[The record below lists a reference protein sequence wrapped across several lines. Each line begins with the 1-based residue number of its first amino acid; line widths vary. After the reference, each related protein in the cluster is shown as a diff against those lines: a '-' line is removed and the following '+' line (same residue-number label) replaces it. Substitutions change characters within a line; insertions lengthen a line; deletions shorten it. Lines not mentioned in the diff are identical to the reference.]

1 MLIDLSFLLSVTLHV
16 GVRSADM
23 NVLDAFPG
31 DATGGTI
38 TTEQDSTTR
47 ETNEKDSATRSYEQ
61 MIQDI
66 FGNKIETVVIND
78 TKDKSLR
85 TIHERKIPVQR
96 NLVINTTKLEDK
108 TEDTATE
115 EIMIT
120 KPILTP
126 TTAVPTIILDSP
138 ASPTPTTQGPDIL
151 PTTTSSYTTTTN
163 TTTTITPPP
172 TSTAMV
178 GGSIGCVVVI
188 VSLVV
193 VIVLLVKRNNN
204 TLPKLDGQDSKRKPK
219 MVQV

>member
-1 MLIDLSFLLSVTLHV
+1 MLIGLSFLLSVTLHV

-31 DATGGTI
+31 DATGVTI
-38 TTEQDSTTR
+38 SSEQDSTTQ
-47 ETNEKDSATRSYEQ
+47 EKDEKDSATKSYEQ
-61 MIQDI
+61 MIEDI
-66 FGNKIETVVIND
+66 FGNKIETAIMND

-96 NLVINTTKLEDK
+96 NLVINATELEDK
-108 TEDTATE
+108 TDDTETE
-115 EIMIT
+115 AILTT
-120 KPILTP
+120 KPTTPVP
-126 TTAVPTIILDSP
+126 TTILDSRP
-138 ASPTPTTQGPDIL
+138 SPTPTTQGPDIP
-151 PTTTSSYTTTTN
+151 PTTTSSVSSFTT
-163 TTTTITPPP
+163 TPPP
-172 TSTAMV
+172 ISNALV

-204 TLPKLDGQDSKRKPK
+204 TLPTLDGQDSKRKPK

>member
-1 MLIDLSFLLSVTLHV
+1 MLIGLSFLLSVTLHI

-38 TTEQDSTTR
+38 STEQDSTTQ
-47 ETNEKDSATRSYEQ
+47 EKNEKDSATKSYEQ
-61 MIQDI
+61 MIEDI
-66 FGNKIETVVIND
+66 FENKIETAIMND

-96 NLVINTTKLEDK
+96 NLVINTTELKDK
-108 TEDTATE
+108 TEDTETE
-115 EIMIT
+115 EIMTT
-120 KPILTP
+120 KQIRTP
-126 TTAVPTIILDSP
+126 TTPVPTTIPDSP
-138 ASPTPTTQGPDIL
+138 PSPTPTTQGPDIL
-151 PTTTSSYTTTTN
+151 PTTNSSYTTTTN
-163 TTTTITPPP
+163 TTTTAPPP
-172 TSTAMV
+172 TSNALV

>member
-1 MLIDLSFLLSVTLHV
+1 MLIGLSFLLSVTLHV

-38 TTEQDSTTR
+38 STEQDSTTR

-66 FGNKIETVVIND
+66 FGNKIETAVIND

-85 TIHERKIPVQR
+85 TIHERKIPEQR
-96 NLVINTTKLEDK
+96 NLVINTTELEDK
-108 TEDTATE
+108 TDDTEAE
-115 EIMIT
+115 EIMTT
-120 KPILTP
+120 KPIRTP
-126 TTAVPTIILDSP
+126 TTPVPTTIPDSP
-138 ASPTPTTQGPDIL
+138 PSPTPTTQGQDIL
-151 PTTTSSYTTTTN
+151 ATTNSTTTTS
-163 TTTTITPPP
+163 PPI
-172 TSTAMV
+172 SNALV